1 MKLAE
6 QWMYMRKIEEEVEMF
21 EKEKSE
27 EDDGRAGV
35 WPNGGEKSEE

>member
-1 MKLAE
+1 
-6 QWMYMRKIEEEVEMF
+6 MRKMEEEVDMLG
-21 EKEKSE
+21 KEKSE